1 MFSNSDMVVYLLI
14 FLFFVSWFRGGFVY
28 VSMGLEGM
36 AQRQVGGWEFMIY
49 KLVST
54 NLLSPIFSLQN
65 YNPCPS
71 TCSIFFFFLG
81 AYLLTYLCFLFF
93 ICLSTSSL
101 PPCIPNQFTLTNS
114 VYPVLVVIA
123 YYLAP
128 LPQNVYF
135 IGKLSFHAKP
145 IFTSSTETGI
155 FILLLTLGA

>member
-1 MFSNSDMVVYLLI
+1 
-14 FLFFVSWFRGGFVY
+14 
-28 VSMGLEGM
+28 
-36 AQRQVGGWEFMIY
+36 MIY

-101 PPCIPNQFTLTNS
+101 SPCIPNQFTLTNS

-128 LPQNVYF
+128 LPQSVYF
-135 IGKLSFHAKP
+135 IGKLSFMPNLFSPPPQRQGFLSCCSLWVPKAVL
-145 IFTSSTETGI
+145 IDCTR
-155 FILLLTLGA
+155 L